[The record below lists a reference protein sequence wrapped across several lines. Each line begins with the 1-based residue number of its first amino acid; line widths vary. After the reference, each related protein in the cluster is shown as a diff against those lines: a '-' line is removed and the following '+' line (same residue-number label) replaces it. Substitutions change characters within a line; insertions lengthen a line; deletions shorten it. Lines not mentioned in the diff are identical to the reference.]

1 VPEVVALAGPKRL
14 EETIA
19 VVERALGLRKR
30 FLVVN
35 WAAVNVAMGL
45 PCEARDSTTKS

>member
-30 FLVVN
+30 FLVN

-45 PCEARDSTTKS
+45 FCEARDSTTKS